1 MSEIMNRLKVTAA
14 KQSVP
19 QKAKA
24 IVAVKT
30 RMPAVSSAKVVD
42 GKKCV
47 VAIVGK
53 PTVKMPAATTAK
65 VAETHLPPVG
75 NASKATQASMDK
87 AHEEALVKSCIQSK
101 LNPAKPNMANKTN
114 SEIIEQY
121 RIEYNKFL
129 KQLESM
135 DFGSLVFGQNNEKKE
150 EKPATKQEPA
160 TKPVEPPKPEP
171 VEPPKQEPAK
181 KVEIVEKPEINLVK
195 ETVDSVPL
203 GDFVNGISV
212 GEEAGDEVVVPV
224 KKTRKRKKSVIAES
238 NE

>member
-19 QKAKA
+19 QKAKT

-47 VAIVGK
+47 VATVGK
-53 PTVKMPAATTAK
+53 STVKMPAATTAK

-160 TKPVEPPKPEP
+160 PKPVEPPKSEP
-171 VEPPKQEPAK
+171 DK

>member
-1 MSEIMNRLKVTAA
+1 MLISKGKGTTMSEIMNRLKVTAA

-47 VAIVGK
+47 VATVGK

-65 VAETHLPPVG
+65 VAETNLPPVG

-150 EKPATKQEPA
+150 ETPATKQEPA
-160 TKPVEPPKPEP
+160 PKPVETPKP
-171 VEPPKQEPAK
+171 EPAK

-224 KKTRKRKKSVIAES
+224 KKTRKRKKSVIA
-238 NE
+238 